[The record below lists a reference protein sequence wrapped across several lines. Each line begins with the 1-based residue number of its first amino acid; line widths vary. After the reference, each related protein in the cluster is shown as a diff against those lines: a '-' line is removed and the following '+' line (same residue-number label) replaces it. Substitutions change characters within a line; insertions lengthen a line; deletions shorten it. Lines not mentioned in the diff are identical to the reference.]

1 MHIAFKGLPNYN
13 FDKNLQIG
21 IPANAIEKRSG
32 YIQFILPYGINKLYR
47 YLTDKL
53 YPARSLDDDFYEFP
67 IIKQMGYFD
76 WTSKPTWKN
85 FKTFL
90 GKVVYEYDIR
100 SNGKVSIMIL
110 NPLHYKDNDKIDKK
124 DISLA

>member
-1 MHIAFKGLPNYN
+1 MHIAFKGLLNYN

-21 IPANAIEKRSG
+21 IPAIAIEKRSG

-47 YLTDKL
+47 YFTDKL
-53 YPARSLDDDFYEFP
+53 YPARLLDDDFYKFP
-67 IIKQMGYFD
+67 IIEQMGYFD
-76 WTSKPTWKN
+76 WTSKPTWNN

-90 GKVVYEYDIR
+90 GNVVYEYDIR
-100 SNGKVSIMIL
+100 SNGKESVMIL
-110 NPLHYKDNDKIDKK
+110 NPLHYKESDKIDKK

>member
-1 MHIAFKGLPNYN
+1 MHIAFKGLPNYD

-21 IPANAIEKRSG
+21 IPAIAIEKRSG

-47 YLTDKL
+47 YFTDKL
-53 YPARSLDDDFYEFP
+53 YRARLLDDDFYDFP
-67 IIKQMGYFD
+67 IIEQMGYFD
-76 WTSKPTWKN
+76 WTSKPTWNN

-90 GKVVYEYDIR
+90 GNVVYEYDIR
-100 SNGKVSIMIL
+100 CNGKVSVMIL
-110 NPLHYKDNDKIDKK
+110 NPLHYKESDKIDKK